1 MKQLFIKS
9 IFVVELLIPSVGIT
23 KRKRLLGI
31 TSFLIFSIMAVTASH
46 AAAPV
51 PKSSYGIPIPQDKGY
66 VVEEIRGGLYWVTDG
81 SYTSM
86 FLTTGEGVIVVDAPP
101 SIGDK
106 LLKAIKE
113 VTDEPV
119 THVVYSHAHADHIGA
134 AGLFPKNATYIAH
147 IETRH
152 RLERMNDQDRQF
164 PYGMFVGGKP
174 VPLPSVTF
182 EDSYTLHVGNQT
194 LLLEYKGDDH
204 EPGNI
209 YVYAPKQKVLL
220 KIDIVFP
227 GWTPF
232 KGLAVA
238 EDTVGYLKAHDVIL
252 SYDFDKLV
260 SGHWDKLATRQ
271 DVEVQKQYLQDI
283 QTNAGKALQNVDF
296 YAIAKKVGFSNKAL
310 LFESYLDAVSNE
322 CAKLTEPKWI
332 DKLGGVDVWTKGHC
346 YNVIMAIR
354 VD

>member
-1 MKQLFIKS
+1 MTKK
-9 IFVVELLIPSVGIT
+9 GILSKLT
-23 KRKRLLGI
+23 GI
-31 TSFLIFSIMAVTASH
+31 VFASMMIAFTSH

-51 PKSSYGIPIPQDKGY
+51 PKSAYGVPIPKDKGY
-66 VVEEIRGGLYWVTDG
+66 VVEEIKDGLYWVTEG
-81 SYTSM
+81 AYTAM

-101 SIGDK
+101 SFGDK
-106 LLKAIKE
+106 MLKAIGDVTKE
-113 VTDEPV
+113 PI
-119 THVVYSHAHADHIGA
+119 THVVYSHAHADHIGGA
-134 AGLFPKNATYIAH
+134 SRFPKNATYIAH
-147 IETRH
+147 VETKK
-152 RLERMNDQDRQF
+152 RLERMDDGDRHF

-174 VPLPSVTF
+174 VPLPTVTF
-182 EDSYTLHVGNQT
+182 EDNYTLKVGNQT
-194 LLLEYKGDDH
+194 LLLDYKGDDH

-209 YVYAPKQKVLL
+209 YVYAHKQKVLL

-232 KGLAVA
+232 KGLAIA

-260 SGHWDKLATRQ
+260 SGHWGKLATRK
-271 DVEVQKQYLQDI
+271 DVEIQKQYMQDI
-283 QTNAGKALQNVDF
+283 QANAGKALQTIDF
-296 YAIAKKVGFSNKAL
+296 YAIANKVGFTNTAL

-332 DKLGGVDVWTKGHC
+332 DKLGGVDVWTKDHC
-346 YNVIMAIR
+346 YKVIMATR

>member
-1 MKQLFIKS
+1 M
-9 IFVVELLIPSVGIT
+9 T
-23 KRKRLLGI
+23 KRGILLGL
-31 TSFLIFSIMAVTASH
+31 TSLVFTAMMIASASY
-46 AAAPV
+46 AAALV
-51 PKSSYGIPIPQDKGY
+51 PKSAYGVPIPKDKGY
-66 VVEEIRGGLYWVTDG
+66 VVEEIKDGLYWVTEG
-81 SYTSM
+81 AYTAM

-101 SIGDK
+101 TIGDK
-106 LLKAIKE
+106 MLKAIHE
-113 VTDEPV
+113 VTKEPV

-134 AGLFPKNATYIAH
+134 ASMFPKNAKYIAH
-147 IETRH
+147 VETKH
-152 RLERMNDQDRQF
+152 RLERMDDGDRHF

-174 VPLPSVTF
+174 VPLPTVTF
-182 EDSYTLHVGNQT
+182 EDSYTLKVGNQT
-194 LLLEYKGDDH
+194 LLLDYKGDDH

-260 SGHWDKLATRQ
+260 SGHWGKLATRK
-271 DVEVQKQYLQDI
+271 DVEVQKQYMQDI
-283 QTNAGKALQNVDF
+283 QANAGKALQTVDF
-296 YAIAKKVGFSNKAL
+296 YAIANKVGFANTAL

-332 DKLGGVDVWTKGHC
+332 DKLGGVDVWTKDHC
-346 YNVIMAIR
+346 YKVIMATR
-354 VD
+354 LD

>member
-1 MKQLFIKS
+1 MN
-9 IFVVELLIPSVGIT
+9 T
-23 KRKRLLGI
+23 KTVLLGLTNLAI
-31 TSFLIFSIMAVTASH
+31 ATFMFAAISH

-51 PKSSYGIPIPQDKGY
+51 PKSAYGVPIPKDKGY
-66 VVEEIRGGLYWVTDG
+66 VVEEVKDGLYWVTEG
-81 SYTSM
+81 AYTAM
-86 FLTTGEGVIVVDAPP
+86 FLTTGKGVIVVDAPP

-106 LLKAIKE
+106 MLKAIND
-113 VTDEPV
+113 VTKEPV

-134 AGLFPKNATYIAH
+134 ASMFPKDATYIAH
-147 IETRH
+147 VETKQ
-152 RLERMNDQDRQF
+152 RLERMDDNDRHF

-174 VPLPSVTF
+174 VPLPTVTF
-182 EDSYTLHVGNQT
+182 DDSYTLKVGNQT

-209 YVYAPKQKVLL
+209 YVYAPKQKVLM

-232 KGLAVA
+232 KGLAIA

-260 SGHWDKLATRQ
+260 SGHWGKLATRK
-271 DVEVQKQYLQDI
+271 DVEVQKQYMQDI
-283 QTNAGKALQNVDF
+283 QTNAGKALQSVDF
-296 YAIAKKVGFSNKAL
+296 YAIANKVGYANTAL
-310 LFESYLDAVSNE
+310 LFESYLDAVTKE

-332 DKLGGVDVWTKGHC
+332 EKLGGVDVWTKDHC
-346 YNVIMAIR
+346 YKVIMAAR

>member
-1 MKQLFIKS
+1 MN
-9 IFVVELLIPSVGIT
+9 T
-23 KRKRLLGI
+23 KTVLLGLTNLAI
-31 TSFLIFSIMAVTASH
+31 ATFMFAAISH

-51 PKSSYGIPIPQDKGY
+51 PKSAYGVPIPKDKGY
-66 VVEEIRGGLYWVTDG
+66 VVEEVKDGLYWVTEG
-81 SYTSM
+81 AYTAM
-86 FLTTGEGVIVVDAPP
+86 FLTTGKGVIVVDAPP

-106 LLKAIKE
+106 MLKAIND
-113 VTDEPV
+113 VTKEPV

-134 AGLFPKNATYIAH
+134 ASMFPKDATYIAH
-147 IETRH
+147 VETKQ
-152 RLERMNDQDRQF
+152 RLERMDDNDRHF

-174 VPLPSVTF
+174 VPLPTVTF
-182 EDSYTLHVGNQT
+182 DDSYTLKVGNQT

-209 YVYAPKQKVLL
+209 YVYAPKQKVLM

-232 KGLAVA
+232 KGLAIA

-260 SGHWDKLATRQ
+260 SGHWGKLATRK
-271 DVEVQKQYLQDI
+271 DVEVQKQYMQDI
-283 QTNAGKALQNVDF
+283 QTNAGKALQSVDF
-296 YAIAKKVGFSNKAL
+296 YAIANKVGYANTAL
-310 LFESYLDAVSNE
+310 LFESYLDAVTKE

-332 DKLGGVDVWTKGHC
+332 EKLGGVDVWTKDHC
-346 YNVIMAIR
+346 YKVIMATR